1 MVPVMARTDTTT
13 IQVTRD
19 TREELKALG
28 SKGETYDEII
38 KRLIKI
44 KEECAQK

>member
-1 MVPVMARTDTTT
+1 MAKNDITT
-13 IQVTRD
+13 IQVSKE

-38 KRLIKI
+38 RKLIKHK
-44 KEECAQK
+44 KECNKQ